1 MKDFIRHKTREC
13 LLQGVRLYENI
24 QVNPS
29 GIRELCNRMSVAT
42 YDDVIDLFTKAF
54 GTKEQNPEAWTKV
67 DKPLKNLEAENQQI
81 GSEIKNAHMSGDSM
95 VDESNTWWAAIQSTF
110 CR

>member
-1 MKDFIRHKTREC
+1 MKDFIRHKTRES
-13 LLQGVRLYENI
+13 LLNEIKLYENI

-29 GIRELCNRMSVAT
+29 GIKELCNRMSVAT
-42 YDDVIDLFTKAF
+42 YNDVINLFTKAF
-54 GTKEQNPEAWTKV
+54 GTREENPVAWARV
-67 DKPLKNLEAENQQI
+67 EKPLKNLEAENQQI

-110 CR
+110 CK